1 MPIHDLSRK
10 VCLITGIGCIGEGWG
25 NGTTIAT
32 LFARQGAILFG
43 SDISLPAAERA
54 AAQIRAESPNHQ
66 VTVMHGDATSS
77 TSCKEVVEAC
87 MAKHGRIDILV
98 NNVGRSEPGGPAEM
112 SEEVW
117 DRQMDINLKT
127 VYLHCHLVL
136 PIMERQESGGVVINI
151 SSVAGLRYI
160 GKPQVA
166 YSATK
171 AAIIQ
176 FTKATAVIYA
186 PKKVRLNTV
195 VPGLI
200 NTPLVKMLA
209 DKYAGGDYEGFCK
222 KRDGQVP
229 TGKMYDRFPLLAI
242 AANTQIAN
250 WNRRGD
256 AWDVAH
262 AALFLASD
270 EARYI
275 TGQEIIVDG
284 GLVDS
289 TG

>member
-1 MPIHDLSRK
+1 MPIHDLTGK
-10 VCLITGIGCIGEGWG
+10 VALVTGIGCVGEGWG

-43 SDISLPAAERA
+43 CDISLPAAERA
-54 AAQIRAESPNHQ
+54 ASQIRHESPSYD
-66 VTVMHGDATSS
+66 VAVMHGDVTSS
-77 TSCKEVVEAC
+77 ASVKQVVNAC
-87 MAKHGRIDILV
+87 IAKHGRIDILV

-112 SEEVW
+112 TEEVW
-117 DRQMDINLKT
+117 DAQMDVNLKG
-127 VYLHCHLVL
+127 VYLMCHLVL
-136 PIMERQESGGVVINI
+136 PIMEKQGDGGSIISI

-166 YSATK
+166 YSTTK

-176 FTKATAVIYA
+176 FAKATAVMYA
-186 PKKVRLNTV
+186 PKRIRLNTV

-200 NTPLVKMLA
+200 NTPLVKVLA

-222 KRDGQVP
+222 KRDTQVP
-229 TGKMYDRFPLLAI
+229 MGKM
-242 AANTQIAN
+242 
-250 WNRRGD
+250 GD

-262 AALFLASD
+262 AALFFASK
-270 EARYI
+270 EARYV

-284 GLVDS
+284 GLVCS

>member
-1 MPIHDLSRK
+1 MVIRFMMSSIDHQQAKPSAIAPHPPSSQRSVISTKLQTGAVEEFDYRSSFTMPIHDLTDK
-10 VCLITGIGCIGEGWG
+10 VVLITGIGCIGEGWG

-32 LFARQGAILFG
+32 LFARQGAIIFG

-54 AAQIRAESPNHQ
+54 ASQIRAESPSHQ
-66 VTVMHGDATSS
+66 VTVMHADATSAA
-77 TSCKEVVEAC
+77 SCERLVEAC
-87 MAKHGRIDILV
+87 MVKHGRVDILV

-117 DRQMDINLKT
+117 DRQMDINLKS

-136 PIMERQESGGVVINI
+136 PIMEKQENGGAVINI

-171 AAIIQ
+171 AAVIQ

-186 PKKVRLNTV
+186 AKKVRLNTV

-209 DKYAGGDYEGFCK
+209 AKYADGDYEGFCK
-222 KRDGQVP
+222 KRDSQVP
-229 TGKMYDRFPLLAI
+229 TGKM
-242 AANTQIAN
+242 
-250 WNRRGD
+250 
-256 AWDVAH
+256 
-262 AALFLASD
+262 
-270 EARYI
+270 
-275 TGQEIIVDG
+275 
-284 GLVDS
+284 
-289 TG
+289 

>member
-1 MPIHDLSRK
+1 LFSTGTALLTNMPIHDLTGK
-10 VCLITGIGCIGEGWG
+10 VVLITGIGCIGEGWG

-32 LFARQGAILFG
+32 LFARQGAVLFG
-43 SDISLPAAERA
+43 CDISLGAAEQA
-54 AAQIRAESPNHQ
+54 ASQIRDESPSHL

-77 TSCKEVVEAC
+77 KSCKEVVEAC

-112 SEEVW
+112 TEEVW
-117 DRQMDINLKT
+117 DKQMDINLKS
-127 VYLHCHLVL
+127 VYLYCPEVL
-136 PIMERQESGGVVINI
+136 PIMEKQEHGGCVINI
-151 SSVAGLRYI
+151 SSVAGLRYV

-166 YSATK
+166 YSAAK

-176 FTKATAVIYA
+176 FTKTTAVIYA
-186 PKKVRLNTV
+186 PKRVRLNTV

-200 NTPLVKMLA
+200 DTPLVRLIAERYA
-209 DKYAGGDYEGFCK
+209 DGDYEGMRK
-222 KRDGQVP
+222 KRDSQVP
-229 TGKMYDRFPLLAI
+229 TGKM
-242 AANTQIAN
+242 
-250 WNRRGD
+250 GD

-262 AALFLASD
+262 AALFLASN

-284 GLVDS
+284 GLIDS
-289 TG
+289 TGRVD

>member
-1 MPIHDLSRK
+1 MTIHDLTGK
-10 VCLITGIGCIGEGWG
+10 VALITGIGCIGEGWG

-43 SDISLPAAERA
+43 CDISLAAAERA
-54 AAQIRAESPNHQ
+54 ASQIRDESPSHQ
-66 VTVMHGDATSS
+66 VTVVQGDATSS
-77 TSCKEVVEAC
+77 KSCKEVVEAC
-87 MAKHGRIDILV
+87 LKKHGRIDILV

-112 SEEVW
+112 TEEVW
-117 DRQMDINLKT
+117 DSQMDINLKS
-127 VYLHCHLVL
+127 VYLYCHEVL
-136 PIMERQESGGVVINI
+136 PIMEKQELGGCVVNI

-166 YSATK
+166 YSAAK

-176 FTKATAVIYA
+176 FTKTTAVIYA

-195 VPGLI
+195 IPGLI
-200 NTPLVKMLA
+200 DTPLVKLIA
-209 DKYAGGDYEGFCK
+209 EKYGGGDYEGMRK

-229 TGKMYDRFPLLAI
+229 TGKM
-242 AANTQIAN
+242 
-250 WNRRGD
+250 GD

-262 AALFLASD
+262 SALFLASN

-275 TGQEIIVDG
+275 TGQEIVVDG
-284 GLVDS
+284 GLIDS
-289 TG
+289 TGRVD